1 MNTNKE
7 FLTKMIRVSPSV
19 KKRMEI
25 FQGGDSANSC
35 IDRMITFFEITGFNP
50 RYASRKREL
59 RTLSELSSPRNGIYS
74 SPYLRNS
81 PP

>member
-35 IDRMITFFEITGFNP
+35 IDRMITFFETQDSTP
-50 RYASRKREL
+50 L
-59 RTLSELSSPRNGIYS
+59 RIPESDGIGGKE
-74 SPYLRNS
+74 N
-81 PP
+81 

>member
-35 IDRMITFFEITGFNP
+35 IDRMITFF
-50 RYASRKREL
+50 
-59 RTLSELSSPRNGIYS
+59 
-74 SPYLRNS
+74 
-81 PP
+81 

>member
-25 FQGGDSANSC
+25 FQGGDS
-35 IDRMITFFEITGFNP
+35 D
-50 RYASRKREL
+50 
-59 RTLSELSSPRNGIYS
+59 GIGGKE
-74 SPYLRNS
+74 N
-81 PP
+81 